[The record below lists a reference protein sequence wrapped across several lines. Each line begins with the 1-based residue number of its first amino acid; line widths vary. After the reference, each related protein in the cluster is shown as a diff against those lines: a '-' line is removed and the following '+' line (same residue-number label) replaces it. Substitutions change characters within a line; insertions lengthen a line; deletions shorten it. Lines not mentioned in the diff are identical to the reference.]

1 MAIDREAAERAIS
14 DFLRALGHDPKK
26 HAELEETPARA
37 TEAFAV
43 ELLGGY
49 DVDVKSLI
57 EGGSS
62 AVSTKPGSGRHGIVV
77 VRDIAIASVCPHHL
91 LPALGSATVAYR
103 PGRLL
108 LGLGVIAHV
117 VDAFARRLT
126 MQEAIGEH
134 VVESLLEIAG
144 ARGAYCALDL
154 THGCLSARG
163 ARQDSA
169 VVRTV
174 AIGGDLAGPEAVAEL
189 SLALMRG
196 DDGRAHLP

>member
-14 DFLRALGHDPKK
+14 DFLRALGHDPTK
-26 HAELEETPARA
+26 HPELAETPARA

-49 DVDVKSLI
+49 DIDVKGLI

-62 AVSTKPGSGRHGIVV
+62 ALSTKPGSGRHGIVV
-77 VRDIAIASVCPHHL
+77 VRDIAVASVCPHHL
-91 LPALGSATVAYR
+91 LPSLGSATVAYR
-103 PGRLL
+103 PGKVL

-126 MQEAIGEH
+126 MQEAIGER
-134 VVESLLEIAG
+134 VVESLLDIAG
-144 ARGAYCALDL
+144 ARGVYCALDL

-163 ARQDSA
+163 ARQASA

-174 AIGGDLAGPEAVAEL
+174 ATGGDLAGPDALAEL
-189 SLALMRG
+189 SLALLRG
-196 DDGRAHLP
+196 DEGRSLKP